1 MCGLFLFRLI
11 PRTQRN
17 DDRRVGT
24 GRGQLFPIERM
35 LFEKGCDQSMIPRTG
50 RKFWLVRQDRRGHLH
65 AIFFLQNEIFF
76 RGKGGAR
83 QEFLVAR
90 LWTAAALQCVQ
101 NSLFHVKG
109 G

>member
-65 AIFFLQNEIFF
+65 AIFFCKMKYFL
-76 RGKGGAR
+76 GAR
-83 QEFLVAR
+83 EGQGKNF
-90 LWTAAALQCVQ
+90 
-101 NSLFHVKG
+101 
-109 G
+109 